1 MENLPNTPAKS
12 LSSLPTP
19 PKTRSSSKKTVTL
32 PTGEVC
38 PQPRSTSPSTRRNR
52 PSRGSERRC
61 VTAPVPDLVRSKDP
75 PPHDAL
81 PVDPEDRLEDSI
93 TVEVEAEEQSPS
105 PSPSSRPALKTSS
118 ASAPELAFADP
129 VVNGPGRRKPARPS
143 LSSRLSSERTL
154 HLSESSTSLDDN
166 IKGAMRKPLTKKQ
179 RRQQDHGNN
188 YLFEVKPSQSS
199 EKTIWKI
206 GFTTGP
212 TQKRQ
217 KNIFHVCHHHSIRG
231 QYDPGHVAIRLC
243 RRAESLT
250 HAELARHR
258 YYFDCECSVIN
269 HREYFDVDAQLALEV
284 IHRWRTFCMREPY
297 DAKGKLQPF
306 WEDRLRDMDRQQK
319 LRADVDM
326 TERRKQWDRFV
337 HATLLD
343 AIWYDV
349 ATSMR
354 KLQDRGI
361 WRTTA
366 VVEFLVIAF
375 LMLPLPNVLTLPYYA
390 MAVWVIAMINEIK
403 LSATLCALSW
413 PAIDSLQKPG
423 MSRPAATGDVAN
435 MECEPRATSSA
446 EVDDELSNDLGY
458 VFGLPLDDD
467 VFGCK

>member
-12 LSSLPTP
+12 LASLPTP
-19 PKTRSSSKKTVTL
+19 PKREAVRRRPRIS
-32 PTGEVC
+32 
-38 PQPRSTSPSTRRNR
+38 PQEKLVLNLR
-52 PSRGSERRC
+52 
-61 VTAPVPDLVRSKDP
+61 AHLVRSKESAARA
-75 PPHDAL
+75 AL
-81 PVDPEDRLEDSI
+81 PESHKDRLEDSI
-93 TVEVEAEEQSPS
+93 TVEVEAEEDSPS
-105 PSPSSRPALKTSS
+105 PSPSSRPALKTVS

-129 VVNGPGRRKPARPS
+129 VVNRPRRRKPTRPS
-143 LSSRLSSERTL
+143 LSSRPSSDRTL
-154 HLSESSTSLDDN
+154 HLSESPTSLDDN

-188 YLFEVKPSQSS
+188 YLFEVKPSQFP

-212 TQKRQ
+212 NDKRQ
-217 KNIFHVCHHHSIRG
+217 KTIFNDCRHRSIRG

-243 RRAESLT
+243 RRAETLT

-258 YYFDCECSVIN
+258 YHFDCECSVID
-269 HREYFDVDAQLALEV
+269 HREYFDVDPQLALEV

-319 LRADVDM
+319 LRADLDM

-337 HATLLD
+337 HAILLD
-343 AIWYDV
+343 AVWYDI

-366 VVEFLVIAF
+366 VVELFVIAF
-375 LMLPLPNVLTLPYYA
+375 LVLPLPNVLTVPYYA

-413 PAIDSLQKPG
+413 PAIDSLKKPG
-423 MSRPAATGDVAN
+423 MSRPATIGDGAN
-435 MECEPRATSSA
+435 MECESRATSSA
-446 EVDDELSNDLGY
+446 GVDDELPNDLGY

-467 VFGCK
+467 VFGCKRDRQV